1 MSRHESAVTSVP
13 AGIKGAFRI
22 TLADGALWWSPGM
35 FTLHGYRAN
44 RFPRLVTTMR
54 TMVGHVHREDRRA
67 TAGAWAHLI
76 ADGHL
81 VALHY
86 RVAGADG
93 IVRPVF
99 VLASTDL
106 DQDHPPTVVTGV
118 MEFDAPWTGV
128 SRSR

>member
-1 MSRHESAVTSVP
+1 MSRHQGTVIEVP

-35 FTLHGYRAN
+35 FTVHGYRTD
-44 RFPRLVTTMR
+44 RGPRLVPTTRLMAR
-54 TMVGHVHREDRRA
+54 QVHPGDRRA
-67 TAGAWAHLI
+67 GGDAWAHLV

-81 VALHY
+81 IALHY
-86 RVAGADG
+86 RVLGADG
-93 IVRPVF
+93 ITRPVF

-106 DQDHPPTVVTGV
+106 HQDHPPTVVTGV
-118 MEFDAPWTGV
+118 MEFDGPWTGL

>member
-1 MSRHESAVTSVP
+1 MSRHQGTVISVP

-22 TLADGALWWSPGM
+22 TLADAALWWSPGM
-35 FTLHGYRAN
+35 FTLHGYRAE
-44 RFPRLVTTMR
+44 RAPQTVPTTRM
-54 TMVGHVHREDRRA
+54 MLGHVHRADRRA
-67 TAGAWAHLI
+67 AADAWAHLI

-106 DQDHPPTVVTGV
+106 DQVHPPTVVTGV
-118 MEFDAPWTGV
+118 MEFDAPFTGV
-128 SRSR
+128 SRSH

>member
-1 MSRHESAVTSVP
+1 MTRHYGAVTSVP

-22 TLADGALWWSPGM
+22 TLADGACWWSPGM

-44 RFPRLVTTMR
+44 QSPRLVPTTRIMISQ
-54 TMVGHVHREDRRA
+54 VHPADLRGMAD
-67 TAGAWAHLI
+67 AWAHLI

-81 VALHY
+81 IALHY
-86 RVAGADG
+86 RIVGADG

-106 DQDHPPTVVTGV
+106 DKAHPPTVVTGV
-118 MEFDAPWTGV
+118 MEFDRPLGEHP
-128 SRSR
+128 